1 MLIAG
6 LLFQP
11 DANPRGLQPGWV
23 LVQGGTILDVGTGTP
38 PARPDLGDDDC
49 CIFPGFID
57 AHVHL
62 PQFDSVGVAGLE
74 LLDWLERV
82 VFPAEARWEDPAFAA
97 DMAERA
103 TDELIS
109 FGTTAFAAYGTVHS
123 ESTCEAM
130 TQVASRRVRALFGPS
145 LMDRNAP
152 PNLCRPVG
160 DQIEALSRCTTLGRV
175 EPAVTPRFAVACSP
189 ELMKQAAALARSR
202 RWAIQTHLAE
212 TQAEL
217 GLIASLFGG
226 RPYTQVYDDCGLL
239 TPRTIVAHGIH
250 LDHAQRDLL
259 RQRGCTLAHC
269 PSANRFLR
277 AGAMDRIATLTDCVR
292 LALGSDVAG
301 GPDRSMVRVARAMV
315 ETAWSLGHEAPSAR
329 DCFQLIT
336 RGNAEALGWKN
347 SGFIAPG
354 FEADLVVTRPT
365 SSLANHPDPLGALL
379 HGWDDRWI
387 EQTVI
392 AGVVEYDVRWRA

>member
-11 DANPRGLQPGWV
+11 DSKPRGLVPGWL
-23 LVQGGTILDVGTGTP
+23 LVQAATILDVGTGPP
-38 PARPDLGDDDC
+38 PARPDLGGDDC

-62 PQFDSVGVAGLE
+62 PQFDSIGVAGLE
-74 LLDWLERV
+74 LLDWLEKV
-82 VFPAEARWEDPAFAA
+82 IFPAESRWEDPAFAA

-123 ESTCEAM
+123 ESVRQAM
-130 TQVASRRVRALFGPS
+130 TQVASRHVRALFGPS

-152 PNLCRPVG
+152 PNLCYLAD
-160 DQIEALSRCTTLGRV
+160 DQIEALSRFTTLDRV

-189 ELMKQAAALARSR
+189 DLMTQAAQLARAR
-202 RWAIQTHLAE
+202 GWAIQTHLAE
-212 TQAEL
+212 THAEL
-217 GLIASLFGG
+217 ALVSSLFAG
-226 RPYTQVYDDCGLL
+226 RPYTQVYEDCGLL
-239 TPRTIVAHGIH
+239 TPRTILAHGIH
-250 LDHAQRDLL
+250 LDDAQRALL
-259 RQRGCTLAHC
+259 HQRGCTLAHC
-269 PSANRFLR
+269 PTANRFLH
-277 AGAMDRIATLTDCVR
+277 AGAMDRAATLAGGVR

-301 GPDRSMVRVARAMV
+301 GPDRSMVRVARAMI

-329 DCFQLIT
+329 DCFHLIT
-336 RGNAEALGWKN
+336 RGNAEALGWSN
-347 SGFIAPG
+347 CGRLAPS
-354 FEADLVVTRPT
+354 FEADLVVIRPT
-365 SSLANHPDPLGALL
+365 ITLDKHPDPLGALL

-387 EQTVI
+387 QQTVV
-392 AGVVEYDVRWRA
+392 AGVVEYDIRWRA